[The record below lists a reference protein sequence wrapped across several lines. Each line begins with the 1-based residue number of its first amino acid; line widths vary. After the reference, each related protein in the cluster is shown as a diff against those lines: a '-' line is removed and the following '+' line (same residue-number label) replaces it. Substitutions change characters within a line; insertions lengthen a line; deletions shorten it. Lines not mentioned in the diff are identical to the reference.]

1 MRDIRSKNRVITYAA
16 SFLLVAGFAC
26 LVFLGVT
33 PVLSVL
39 ADRKTIPPHSFLS
52 HALSY
57 GFRPIGF
64 VLESEPMPKVVSR
77 DVRHY
82 VQSIIY
88 RPEE

>member
-1 MRDIRSKNRVITYAA
+1 MRDIRPKSRVIGCAA

-26 LVFLGVT
+26 FAFPGAT

-39 ADRKTIPPHSFLS
+39 ADRQAIPPHSFLS
-52 HALSY
+52 RALSY
-57 GFRPIGF
+57 SFRPVGF
-64 VLESEPMPKVVSR
+64 LLECEPLPKVVSR